1 MGGGRVVCGL
11 MLGMVFLLG
20 AAVVGAQPSPT
31 PPAPPVAETGGRDTF
46 RASAFLG
53 LGIDSFAAK
62 DLRLYLNPN
71 DSGGVEERFVA
82 GIDFEYRLL
91 GDGRVEGHKL
101 WILGETVHG
110 LRSAEVDCQAAPK
123 LEVCQPFL
131 DQVANPGAPT
141 LFILRK
147 ATSLEA
153 FAGLRW
159 EFATVQRA
167 ESDAAKV
174 YFKAQAGFLSVARSG
189 GDVLDSHHVGFG
201 VLAVRGRFEGSH
213 LEVGFG
219 RSDVFLIHPRRRLKI
234 DGLLSMGRAEGLGL
248 IRPFVQFTV
257 DSDLGSGADSIQS
270 FLGVDFDVARL
281 FGR

>member
-1 MGGGRVVCGL
+1 MGGGRVVCVH
-11 MLGMVFLLG
+11 MLGMLLLG
-20 AAVVGAQPSPT
+20 TAGVGAQPPPT
-31 PPAPPVAETGGRDTF
+31 PPAPPLAEAGERDTL
-46 RASAFLG
+46 RASAFFG

-71 DSGGVEERFVA
+71 DSGSVEERFVA
-82 GIDFEYRLL
+82 GIDFEYRLF
-91 GDGRVEGHKL
+91 GDKRVEGHKL

-131 DQVANPGAPT
+131 DQIANPAAPA

-159 EFATVQRA
+159 EFATIQRA
-167 ESDAAKV
+167 EADAAKL
-174 YFKAQAGFLSVARSG
+174 YLKAQAGFLSVARSG
-189 GDVLDSHHVGFG
+189 GDVLDSHHLGLG
-201 VLAVRGRFEGSH
+201 LLAVKGRFEGSY
-213 LEVGFG
+213 LEVGVG
-219 RSDVFLIHPRRRLKI
+219 RSDVFLIHPQPRLKV
-234 DGLLSMGRAEGLGL
+234 DALLSMGRADGSGFL
-248 IRPFVQFTV
+248 RPFVQFTV

-270 FLGVDFDVARL
+270 FLGVDFDINRL